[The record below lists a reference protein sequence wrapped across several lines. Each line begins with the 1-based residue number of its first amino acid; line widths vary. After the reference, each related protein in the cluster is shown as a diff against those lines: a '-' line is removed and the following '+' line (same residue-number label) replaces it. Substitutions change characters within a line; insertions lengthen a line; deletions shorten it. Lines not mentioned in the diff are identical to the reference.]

1 MAVGSRLLPS
11 PGPAPESMMFRVL
24 IVDDTWLYLEALA
37 DFLCRRPEISQVATA
52 VDLGSALRHVATS
65 SQDAVLVSTVMS
77 DGRAAV
83 RAICEAAR
91 APVIALAVRET
102 EEEVI
107 AWAEAGVAG
116 FLFREE
122 SLEGL
127 VAVIQSAVRGE
138 TLCPPRMTAMLL
150 RSVTRLAAQRQ
161 PDPDV
166 SRLTAREQEIVGLI
180 DEGLSNKEIARRLT
194 IEVRTVKNHVHSIL
208 QKLKVRRR
216 GDAAARMRAR
226 SPLLGRAVIM
236 PIRVVLAGLPPPLR
250 GELER
255 DLARDPDLTVT
266 SVGDH
271 LEVLLAVGEAQA
283 DVVILQT
290 PEDDLPGIVTH
301 LVEEYPRLRI
311 LTISPGAQGVRVYEL
326 VRQLVPIG
334 EVPPDGLPEMIRAAI
349 HGQD

>member
-11 PGPAPESMMFRVL
+11 PGPAPESRMFRVL
-24 IVDDTWLYLEALA
+24 IVDDTRLYLEALA
-37 DFLCRRPEISQVATA
+37 GFLCRRPEVSQVATA
-52 VDLGSALRHVATS
+52 ADLGSALRHVATS
-65 SQDAVLVSTVMS
+65 SQDAVLVSTVMT
-77 DGRAAV
+77 DGRAVV
-83 RAICEAAR
+83 RAISEAA
-91 APVIALAVRET
+91 AQVPVIALAVREI

-138 TLCPPRMTAMLL
+138 TLCPPRMTATLL

-161 PDPDV
+161 SDPDV

-216 GDAAARMRAR
+216 ADAAARMRAR
-226 SPLLGRAVIM
+226 SAL
-236 PIRVVLAGLPPPLR
+236 
-250 GELER
+250 
-255 DLARDPDLTVT
+255 
-266 SVGDH
+266 
-271 LEVLLAVGEAQA
+271 
-283 DVVILQT
+283 
-290 PEDDLPGIVTH
+290 
-301 LVEEYPRLRI
+301 
-311 LTISPGAQGVRVYEL
+311 
-326 VRQLVPIG
+326 
-334 EVPPDGLPEMIRAAI
+334 
-349 HGQD
+349 